1 MGAITDNKYDAYNW
15 IKKVINSCK
24 TYFHF
29 RAVDNLISN
38 FRDRYD
44 DWELA
49 GNLRNYA
56 YHREFK

>member
-1 MGAITDNKYDAYNW
+1 MAAITDNKYDVYKW
-15 IKKVINSCK
+15 IKKVIYSCK

-29 RAVDNLISN
+29 RVVDNLILN

-56 YHREFK
+56 HHREFK